1 MKSKIIH
8 DEAARRFEIQTEG
21 YTAYLTY
28 VVRGKILDI
37 IHTFVPKELRGRGI
51 AASLVEAAYRYSLE
65 EGYSC
70 QATCPYARTWLHQ
83 NR

>member
-1 MKSKIIH
+1 MNPKTVH
-8 DEAARRFEIQTEG
+8 DEEHRRFEIQTGG

-28 VVRGKILDI
+28 VIRGKILDI
-37 IHTFVPKELRGRGI
+37 VHTFVPKELRGRGI
-51 AASLVEAAYRYSLE
+51 AALLVEAAYRYCQE

-70 QATCPYARTWLHQ
+70 QATCPYARTWLNE

>member
-1 MKSKIIH
+1 MKSKITH

-28 VVRGKILDI
+28 VIRGKILDI

-51 AASLVEAAYRYSLE
+51 AALLVEAAYRYCLE

-70 QATCPYARTWLHQ
+70 QATCPYARTWLNE

>member
-1 MKSKIIH
+1 MKSKVTH
-8 DEAARRFEIQTEG
+8 DEATGRFEIQTEG
-21 YTAYLTY
+21 NIAYLTY
-28 VVRGKILDI
+28 VISGKILDI

-51 AASLVEAAYRYSLE
+51 ASSLVEAAYRFSLE

-70 QATCPYARTWLHQ
+70 QASCPYARIWLNE